1 MDKPQNF
8 AKRTAVS
15 QTKIKESLEIKN
27 AKTKKRR
34 KVLIPNEGNIDKSDT
49 WTPLFAK
56 LTGKKKRLDVKFRN
70 GFSSILC
77 FSDV

>member
-1 MDKPQNF
+1 MGKPQNF
-8 AKRTAVS
+8 VKRTAVS

-34 KVLIPNEGNIDKSDT
+34 KVLMPNEGNLVKKNAC
-49 WTPLFAK
+49 TPIFAK
-56 LTGKKKRLDVKFRN
+56 LTDKKRKKTAKFRN

-77 FSDV
+77 FNYV